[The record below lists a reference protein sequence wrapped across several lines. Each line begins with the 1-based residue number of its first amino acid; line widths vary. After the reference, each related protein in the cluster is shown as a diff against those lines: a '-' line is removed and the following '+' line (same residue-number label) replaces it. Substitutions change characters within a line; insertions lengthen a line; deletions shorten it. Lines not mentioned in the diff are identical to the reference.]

1 MTDDDGVALS
11 GRLVAPAEHPIAR
24 NIMLPVIGYSLPC
37 HALDCLSD
45 PAVEAVDI
53 LFENKLDAGRLAALN
68 AQHPLGVVNIDL
80 GSLSLT
86 EDFHAWRQQRH
97 ALRQLAAAGWG
108 TTVSVSLAAQ
118 SPEPGDDATLG
129 RVVELVRNLQGTFE
143 GSRLYLELAPAVK
156 EPATPQ
162 RDADFLVNVLQKTG
176 CGWLL
181 NIADTYS
188 RSRNVGFDPYDQ
200 VAEVLPSATNVLIRV
215 SSVRF
220 EKRIGAV
227 VTVTEGAIPDEIWSL
242 LRHSLVLG
250 IHKTRAVVFS
260 GRERRGGE
268 TLRKSDLRHARF
280 IVDRVQG
287 RQRMLK
293 QQGGLRDFLARGT
306 IRRE

>member
-1 MTDDDGVALS
+1 
-11 GRLVAPAEHPIAR
+11 
-24 NIMLPVIGYSLPC
+24 MLPVIGYSLPC
-37 HALDCLSD
+37 HALECLSD

-53 LFENKLDAGRLAALN
+53 LFDNSLDAGRVAALHSR
-68 AQHPLGVVNIDL
+68 HPFGVVNFDL
-80 GSLSLT
+80 GSLALT
-86 EDFHAWRQQRH
+86 EDFQAWRRQRQS
-97 ALRQLAAAGWG
+97 LGQLAAAGWG
-108 TTVSVSLAAQ
+108 TTVSVSLTAQ
-118 SPEPGDDATLG
+118 SPEPGDDTTLI
-129 RVVELVRNLQGTFE
+129 RVVELVRSLQASFE
-143 GSRLYLELAPAVK
+143 GSRLYLEIVPAVK
-156 EPATPQ
+156 EPATLQ
-162 RDADFLVNVLQKTG
+162 RDADFLVDVLQKTG

-181 NIADTYS
+181 NVADTYA
-188 RSRNVGFDPYDQ
+188 RSRNLGFDPYDQ
-200 VAEVLPSATNVLIRV
+200 IAEVLPSATNVLIRA

-227 VTVTEGAIPDEIWSL
+227 VTVTEGAIPDEVWSL

-293 QQGGLRDFLARGT
+293 QQGSVRDFLARGT
-306 IRRE
+306 IRHE